1 VHQTYCVESV
11 GGMTPEQQDQ
21 LGELA
26 TTYAGKS
33 LDDLALMEQAIKD
46 ARNLKKDMK
55 LHDVPEEDVLL
66 LRAAMQLANQ
76 KKRITVPI
84 NIVIETEGYGLD
96 HCTVYT
102 RVVEPEYLS
111 EWECEVYLDSVWKW
125 PEGVSDQIKANEE
138 EMKNH
143 LKTANKV
150 FRDFEKKH
158 DVEADSFL

>member
-1 VHQTYCVESV
+1 
-11 GGMTPEQQDQ
+11 
-21 LGELA
+21 
-26 TTYAGKS
+26 
-33 LDDLALMEQAIKD
+33 
-46 ARNLKKDMK
+46 K